1 MIKSDV
7 VIATGMVS
15 SVSSDKWKAPLASDF
30 ALCALKIDRDRF
42 YIIIAR
48 LQPPHPLKEKF
59 AFPIF
64 FHTASVRASVFT
76 IKVLQFKTLKHV
88 KIVLDRRFY
97 FQRQKIFSRG

>member
-1 MIKSDV
+1 MIKSEV

-30 ALCALKIDRDRF
+30 ALCALKIVRDRF

-64 FHTASVRASVFT
+64 FHTASVRASVLT
-76 IKVLQFKTLKHV
+76 IKVLRFKTLKHV

>member
-1 MIKSDV
+1 MIKSEV

-30 ALCALKIDRDRF
+30 ALCALKIVRDRF

-64 FHTASVRASVFT
+64 FHTASVRASVLT
-76 IKVLQFKTLKHV
+76 IKVLRFKTLKHV
-88 KIVLDRRFY
+88 KIVLGRPVL
-97 FQRQKIFSRG
+97 FSTAKDF